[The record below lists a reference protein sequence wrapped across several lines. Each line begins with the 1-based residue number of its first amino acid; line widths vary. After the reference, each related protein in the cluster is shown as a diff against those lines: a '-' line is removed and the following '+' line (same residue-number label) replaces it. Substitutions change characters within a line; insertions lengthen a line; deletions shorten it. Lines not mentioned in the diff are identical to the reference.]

1 MLMEQEAPL
10 LFHTVFAGAVILTVA
25 YLLHW
30 RGHSPQKKQRANGP
44 MKIDTVK
51 NEEYLFEVLL
61 SISLF
66 IWADPFYL
74 CCDPTDRESP
84 A

>member
-1 MLMEQEAPL
+1 
-10 LFHTVFAGAVILTVA
+10 
-25 YLLHW
+25 
-30 RGHSPQKKQRANGP
+30 

-66 IWADPFYL
+66 IWVDPFYL